1 MREHQSP
8 CHPATQ
14 SLNHPITR
22 SPCIPMIHWLLQPAS
37 EFPDIARDGA
47 PVGYLGAAELERL
60 AQLPTPKRRSEWLLG
75 RCAAKRLVQRYVEM
89 ETGQRPPLDAL
100 VIARDAEDVAAP
112 VVVFDS
118 LATPMDLPAGA
129 RWVSGAPL
137 VAEPGRRLGYPVPR
151 VSGMRLPISLSIS
164 HSSEMALCALYA
176 VGGRW
181 KTIADKQSPSHLT
194 TSSPGHAWQDHAI
207 STGFPPGG
215 LVQVGVDVESVEPRT
230 DSFVTAYFA
239 ADEIHWIGQALDDQQ
254 ALLGTITWSAKEAV
268 LKALQLGLTVDTR
281 RVTCLPAAGMELSAG
296 PEHGWNEVY
305 VQCDPALLPEALRR
319 AGRLPQE
326 DNLDWQLRGWWRR
339 AGHFVLTLAALHV
352 SE

>member
-1 MREHQSP
+1 M
-8 CHPATQ
+8 
-14 SLNHPITR
+14 
-22 SPCIPMIHWLLQPAS
+22 
-37 EFPDIARDGA
+37 
-47 PVGYLGAAELERL
+47 GAAESERL

-75 RCAAKRLVQRYVEM
+75 RCAAKRLVQRYVEV
-89 ETGQRPPLDAL
+89 ETGQQPPLDAL
-100 VIARDAEDVAAP
+100 VIARDAEDIAAP
-112 VVVFDS
+112 VVIFDCQ
-118 LATPMDLPAGA
+118 ATPMDLPAGA

-181 KTIADKQSPSHLT
+181 LRSTPEGAAWSGQVA
-194 TSSPGHAWQDHAI
+194 GGRWQDHAI
-207 STGFPPGG
+207 STGFPAGG
-215 LVQVGVDVESVEPRT
+215 LVQVGVDVETIEART
-230 DSFVTAYFA
+230 DSFVQAYFA
-239 ADEIHWIGQALDDQQ
+239 PDEMHWIGQALDDQQ

-296 PEHGWNEVY
+296 PEYGWNEVH

-319 AGRLPQE
+319 AGRLPQAHS
-326 DNLDWQLRGWWRR
+326 LDWQIRGWWRR

-352 SE
+352 AS

>member
-1 MREHQSP
+1 
-8 CHPATQ
+8 
-14 SLNHPITR
+14 
-22 SPCIPMIHWLLQPAS
+22 MIHWLLQPAS
-37 EFPDIARDGA
+37 ECPEIAHGA
-47 PVGYLGAAELERL
+47 APEGLLGAAELERL
-60 AQLPTPKRRSEWLLG
+60 TQLATVKRRGEWLLG

-118 LATPMDLPAGA
+118 QATPMDLPAGA

-164 HSSEMALCALYA
+164 HSHEMALCALYA

-181 KTIADKQSPSHLT
+181 QMLGARQSPSPSGMVPNHPVT
-194 TSSPGHAWQDHAI
+194 QSPGQDWQDNAV
-207 STGFPPGG
+207 STGFPAGG
-215 LVQVGVDVESVEPRT
+215 LVQVGVDIEGIEPRT
-230 DSFVTAYFA
+230 DSFVQAYFA
-239 ADEIHWIGQALDDQQ
+239 ADEVHWVGQALDDQQ

-281 RVTCLPAAGMELSAG
+281 RVSCLPAAGMELTAN

-326 DNLDWQLRGWWRR
+326 NNLDWQIRGWWRR
-339 AGHFVLTLAALHV
+339 TDHFVLTLAALYV
-352 SE
+352 EADK

>member
-1 MREHQSP
+1 
-8 CHPATQ
+8 
-14 SLNHPITR
+14 
-22 SPCIPMIHWLLQPAS
+22 MIHWLLQPAS
-37 EFPDIARDGA
+37 ECPEIAHGA
-47 PVGYLGAAELERL
+47 APEGLLGAAELERL
-60 AQLPTPKRRSEWLLG
+60 TQLATVKRRGEWLLG

-118 LATPMDLPAGA
+118 QATPMDLPAGA

-164 HSSEMALCALYA
+164 HSHEMALCALYA

-181 KTIADKQSPSHLT
+181 RQAVAQHPGRRSLEWSGDKSQVAGGKRQVT
-194 TSSPGHAWQDHAI
+194 GAQWQDHAV
-207 STGFPPGG
+207 STGFPAGG
-215 LVQVGVDVESVEPRT
+215 LVQVGVDIEGIEPRT
-230 DSFVTAYFA
+230 DSFVQAYFA
-239 ADEIHWIGQALDDQQ
+239 ADEVHWIGQALDDQQ

-281 RVTCLPAAGMELSAG
+281 RVSCLPAAGMELTAN

-326 DNLDWQLRGWWRR
+326 NNLDWQIRGWWRR
-339 AGHFVLTLAALHV
+339 TDHFVLTLAALYV
-352 SE
+352 EADKSTST

>member
-1 MREHQSP
+1 
-8 CHPATQ
+8 
-14 SLNHPITR
+14 
-22 SPCIPMIHWLLQPAS
+22 
-37 EFPDIARDGA
+37 
-47 PVGYLGAAELERL
+47 VGLLGAAELERL
-60 AQLPTPKRRSEWLLG
+60 AQLATVKRRGEWLLG

-118 LATPMDLPAGA
+118 QATPMDLPAGA

-164 HSSEMALCALYA
+164 HSREMALCALYA

-181 KTIADKQSPSHLT
+181 KAPGKNESPSPSGTIPSHPVTL
-194 TSSPGHAWQDHAI
+194 SPGQGWQDQAI
-207 STGFPPGG
+207 STGFPAGG
-215 LVQVGVDVESVEPRT
+215 LVQVGVDIEGIEPRA
-230 DSFVTAYFA
+230 DSFVQAYFA
-239 ADEIHWIGQALDDQQ
+239 ADEVHWIGQALDDQQ

-281 RVTCLPAAGMELSAG
+281 RVSCLPAAGMELSAG

-305 VQCDPALLPEALRR
+305 VHCDAALLPEALRR

-326 DNLDWQLRGWWRR
+326 NTLDWQIRGWWRR
-339 AGHFVLTLAALHV
+339 ADHFVLTLAALHV
-352 SE
+352 AADKQTSRQAGK